1 MCATNPP
8 ESRILPKV
16 TSSLMHSD
24 AVVVGGS
31 SVVDVIVENDDV
43 VVATGVVALAV
54 VADVDDVEVEAVVGA
69 VVEVVVGVVVIDV
82 VDGGVVRSTNSH
94 FVKDPSKY
102 EDIILFEACTAALQ
116 AFFPPFMPIANPI

>member
-16 TSSLMHSD
+16 TSSLMQSD

-31 SVVDVIVENDDV
+31 SVVDVVVENDDV
-43 VVATGVVALAV
+43 VVAAGVVALAV
-54 VADVDDVEVEAVVGA
+54 VADVDVEAVVGA
-69 VVEVVVGVVVIDV
+69 AVELVVGVVVIDV

-116 AFFPPFMPIANPI
+116 AFFPPCMPIANPI

>member
-31 SVVDVIVENDDV
+31 SVVDVVVENDDV

-54 VADVDDVEVEAVVGA
+54 VADVEVEAVVGA
-69 VVEVVVGVVVIDV
+69 AVELVVGVVVIDV
-82 VDGGVVRSTNSH
+82 VDGGVVLSTNSH